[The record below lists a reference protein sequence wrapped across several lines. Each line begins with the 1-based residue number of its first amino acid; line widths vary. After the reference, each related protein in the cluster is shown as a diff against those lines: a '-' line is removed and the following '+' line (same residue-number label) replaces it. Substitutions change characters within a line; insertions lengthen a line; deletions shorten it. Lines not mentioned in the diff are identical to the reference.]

1 MMPDSNILQAI
12 PELESTIPAESFSM
26 VTDFWLPVGIGLLI
40 ALLLAGIGL
49 WIWKRRSLQ
58 TAAPLTPLQVALQAL
73 ADFREAPPAT
83 LRECSLRVSMILRS
97 FLAGQAQDPALFE
110 THEEFSRRMD
120 SLATVPVS
128 CRHDMHR
135 LLDELA
141 EFKYAGATTQDAVR
155 TAALAD
161 RATELVSRIAA
172 AQAEEQKAAA
182 PQPAPRA

>member
-26 VTDFWLPVGIGLLI
+26 VSDFWLPVGIGLLI

-49 WIWKRRSLQ
+49 WVWKRRSALP
-58 TAAPLTPLQVALQAL
+58 AVPRTPLQIAMQAL
-73 ADFREAPPAT
+73 EAFREAPPAT
-83 LRECSLRVSMILRS
+83 LRESSLRVSMILRS

-120 SLATVPVS
+120 SLASVPVS

-141 EFKYAGATTQDAVR
+141 EFKYAGATTQDAAR

-161 RATELVSRIAA
+161 RAADMVSRIAA
-172 AQAEEQKAAA
+172 AQTEEQKAAEPKPTA
-182 PQPAPRA
+182 RA